1 MSEQNLHLSFLF
13 EQFNQSEINR
23 ANEIQLLPAT
33 FRQDLLINPLVGSDG
48 NFDFFLI
55 PFETEIPETELIQDV
70 SYYTSSWSNVGHC
83 LTIRCRSI
91 ERYFFTPFLTDLI
104 EQNLEEPIQSIAFV
118 KNQWRTRWGRRN
130 PLSLSSIKGLFGEL
144 IVLMRLFAVY
154 GNESIHF
161 WNGPEG
167 SLHDFHI
174 NENRIEVKT
183 STSSNPQIRVS
194 DTLQL
199 IPLEHGTLYLSL
211 VEINEGTGRNISALI
226 ESVRGLFSN
235 EIYENLFLRKIS
247 YLGSEEEFSNFQQLF
262 EERDLSVVEID
273 ETTPILHLDIL
284 SQLPSSIS
292 EIVYT
297 LDSSQLNL
305 LEASDVF
312 WNSL

>member
-1 MSEQNLHLSFLF
+1 
-13 EQFNQSEINR
+13 
-23 ANEIQLLPAT
+23 
-33 FRQDLLINPLVGSDG
+33 
-48 NFDFFLI
+48 
-55 PFETEIPETELIQDV
+55 
-70 SYYTSSWSNVGHC
+70 
-83 LTIRCRSI
+83 
-91 ERYFFTPFLTDLI
+91 
-104 EQNLEEPIQSIAFV
+104 
-118 KNQWRTRWGRRN
+118 
-130 PLSLSSIKGLFGEL
+130 
-144 IVLMRLFAVY
+144 MRLFAVY
-154 GNESIHF
+154 GDESIQF

>member
-1 MSEQNLHLSFLF
+1 M
-13 EQFNQSEINR
+13 
-23 ANEIQLLPAT
+23 
-33 FRQDLLINPLVGSDG
+33 
-48 NFDFFLI
+48 
-55 PFETEIPETELIQDV
+55 
-70 SYYTSSWSNVGHC
+70 
-83 LTIRCRSI
+83 
-91 ERYFFTPFLTDLI
+91 
-104 EQNLEEPIQSIAFV
+104 
-118 KNQWRTRWGRRN
+118 
-130 PLSLSSIKGLFGEL
+130 
-144 IVLMRLFAVY
+144 
-154 GNESIHF
+154 
-161 WNGPEG
+161 
-167 SLHDFHI
+167 
-174 NENRIEVKT
+174 KT

-211 VEINEGTGRNISALI
+211 VEINQGTGRNISALI